1 MIREDSLSP
10 RSSRARNVFEPLE
23 REAVAEIWNS
33 RFAIP
38 ESVFSGYNFF
48 RKARSIWAISDS
60 QLPGL
65 SYEAIGMRI
74 MNCKDRPWKPTTC
87 ALQVFG
93 LHAQKNTM
101 HLQAGSARL
110 FLEGRTQEV
119 DAATAEQCES
129 GYVVVF
135 YRGMCLVAVCTLTE
149 SWSARFPKS
158 GGWPKG
164 MVKISHDLG
173 CC

>member
-1 MIREDSLSP
+1 MSP

-87 ALQVFG
+87 ALQIFG
-93 LHAQKNTM
+93 SYAKKNAM
-101 HLQAGSARL
+101 HLRADSARL
-110 FLEGRTQEV
+110 FLEGKTQEL
-119 DAATAEQCES
+119 DPAAAEGCES

-135 YRGMCLVAVCTLTE
+135 YRGDV
-149 SWSARFPKS
+149 
-158 GGWPKG
+158 
-164 MVKISHDLG
+164 LG
-173 CC
+173 CGLYSHGKLVSQIPKERRLAERDGEDIS

>member
-1 MIREDSLSP
+1 
-10 RSSRARNVFEPLE
+10 VE

-38 ESVFSGYNFF
+38 EFAFSGYCFF

-60 QLPGL
+60 ELPHL

-87 ALQVFG
+87 ALQIFG
-93 LHAQKNTM
+93 RHATKNVM
-101 HLQAGSARL
+101 HLQSEPARF
-110 FLEGRTQEV
+110 FLEGKSQEV
-119 DAATAEQCES
+119 DPAIAGDCES

-135 YRGMCLVAVCTLTE
+135 YRGDV
-149 SWSARFPKS
+149 
-158 GGWPKG
+158 
-164 MVKISHDLG
+164 LG
-173 CC
+173 CGLYSHGKLVSQIPKERRLAGREGEDLS